1 MIKSPLGWR
10 ACCAWTSCVVLVL
23 LLLCGAQMVDSKRRE
38 NRCMKHYFVHTI
50 EHPTKNCEKKV
61 RNKTMPCSMWY
72 SHLDENVFLF
82 VLGGF
87 LSFFGGGGFIFLRK
101 MCGKGVR
108 RFLFFRKDVL
118 SVKPL
123 HFSFWLW

>member
-10 ACCAWTSCVVLVL
+10 ACCAWTSCVALVL

-82 VLGGF
+82 VCLLLFFCVVSSSF
-87 LSFFGGGGFIFLRK
+87 LGGGFIFLKK
-101 MCGKGVR
+101 MGGEGVR
-108 RFLFFRKDVL
+108 RFLFF
-118 SVKPL
+118 
-123 HFSFWLW
+123 FSEKMCLA